1 MTPPA
6 VRVAA
11 DALRPDEYE
20 ALDRNGFIILRGAI
34 PAPWLDDLRGRFE
47 RGFLPHDKWPVPRE
61 RDTRHAVLYGDA
73 LVGDA
78 CLLPPVVAAV
88 GGVLKRRFFFDWVQG
103 RDPEPG
109 GGAQALHRDW
119 PQPETP
125 NATVTVLGFLDD
137 YGAANGGTRVVPGSH
152 RHNDE
157 PEPDTGVTLEGGA
170 GDVLVFGG
178 RLIHS
183 GTRNVA
189 GHPRRTLQMCFSG
202 IELLDPRRGRPDLPP
217 LEEGPRT
224 FYDPA

>member
-1 MTPPA
+1 M
-6 VRVAA
+6 RVAA
-11 DALRPDEYE
+11 GALCPDEYE
-20 ALDRNGFIILRGAI
+20 ALDRDGFIILRSVI
-34 PAPWLDDLRGRFE
+34 PAPWLDDLRRRFE

-61 RDTRHAVLYGDA
+61 RDTRHAVLYGDV
-73 LVGDA
+73 LVSDA

-119 PQPETP
+119 PLPDIP

-152 RHNDE
+152 RHDDE
-157 PEPDTGVTLEGGA
+157 PVQGADIALDGGA

-178 RLIHS
+178 RLIHA
-183 GTRNVA
+183 GARNVA
-189 GHPRRTLQMCFSG
+189 GLPRRTLQMCFSG
-202 IELLDPRRGRPDLPP
+202 IELLDQRRGRNDLPL